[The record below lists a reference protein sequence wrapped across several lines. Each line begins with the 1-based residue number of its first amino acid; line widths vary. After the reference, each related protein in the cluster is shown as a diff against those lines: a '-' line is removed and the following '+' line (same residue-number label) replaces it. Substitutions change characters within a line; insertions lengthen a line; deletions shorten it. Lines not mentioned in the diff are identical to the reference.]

1 MVVGHNLGKQVFVG
15 KPPYYTTSLL
25 QLINQIVK
33 DEVQWPEHIDPTF
46 KADHEQPTL
55 KPLAIILVCR
65 VFFKDC

>member
-46 KADHEQPTL
+46 KADHN
-55 KPLAIILVCR
+55 PL
-65 VFFKDC
+65 